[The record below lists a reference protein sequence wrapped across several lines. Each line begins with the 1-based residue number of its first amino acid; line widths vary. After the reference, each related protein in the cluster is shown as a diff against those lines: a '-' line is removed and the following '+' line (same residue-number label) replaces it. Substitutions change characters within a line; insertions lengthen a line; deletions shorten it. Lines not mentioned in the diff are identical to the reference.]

1 MTDDSTAARRARLA
15 RAAAAAAGRV
25 AGALAGT
32 SGAPAAPGDLFVL
45 RETAG
50 LAVEWLVVERDPAD
64 RERLYLVPADTN
76 PLLGGNDWAIAGDP
90 ATGPLSL
97 RCGFG
102 LWLPAGRLAPELRV
116 GSIAPEDLARTARWC
131 GAMRETG
138 ADGAGVFD
146 QDPGDGYALSQ
157 ARAGVDGTAA
167 TWGTAGDDP
176 DYEDWL
182 DDVIAPARAAVAAAA
197 VELDA
202 GVGRHPRMPAQRRR
216 RRRLYWLALAAS
228 LLLALA
234 LGLGL
239 EGALRRET
247 SLANRLRAE
256 REALRGELRPPA
268 PPAVARLPAPA
279 ASPQGNA
286 TDGDVL
292 LNPPLVALQ
301 SEVMRGQAEK
311 VRLDPAPRRLVLL
324 AAEPRRGSSFPEYR
338 LEILD
343 RRTGRRVWSGGGLHL
358 DPSSGLVM
366 IAIRQRLLPAGLYE
380 IRLDGLRAGSAARA
394 GSYALEVEIGAPAG
408 PPPSP

>member
-1 MTDDSTAARRARLA
+1 MTHDPTAARRARLA

-25 AGALAGT
+25 AGVLAKT

-64 RERLYLVPADTN
+64 RERLYVVPADTN

-116 GSIAPEDLARTARWC
+116 GSISPDDMARTARWC

-138 ADGAGVFD
+138 ADGAGE
-146 QDPGDGYALSQ
+146 
-157 ARAGVDGTAA
+157 ARAGLAGAAA
-167 TWGTAGDDP
+167 TWSTAGGDP

-197 VELDA
+197 VVA
-202 GVGRHPRMPAQRRR
+202 AAIGRPPRMPAQRQR

-239 EGALRRET
+239 DGALRRET

-256 REALRGELRPPA
+256 REALRGELRRSA
-268 PPAVARLPAPA
+268 PPAVAALPAPA
-279 ASPQGNA
+279 ASPQENA
-286 TDGDVL
+286 VDGDVL

-301 SEVMRGQAEK
+301 SEVMRGQGEK

-380 IRLDGLRAGSAARA
+380 IHLDGLRAGSAARA

-408 PPPSP
+408 PPP